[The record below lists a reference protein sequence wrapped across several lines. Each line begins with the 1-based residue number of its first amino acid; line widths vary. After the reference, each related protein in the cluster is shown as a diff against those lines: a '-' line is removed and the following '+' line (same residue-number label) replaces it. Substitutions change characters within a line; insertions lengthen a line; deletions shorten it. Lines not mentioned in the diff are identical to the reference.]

1 MSKTASPVAQFV
13 FDLSL
18 PPALGPEDFI
28 VADSNREAA
37 GWIARWPD
45 WPGPV
50 LALHG
55 APGAGKSHLL
65 GIWAQRAGARIL
77 AGGALAAA
85 DPAEIAAAGVVALD
99 DADRVAGDAAAERAL
114 LHLHN
119 LLKEAGGFLLLA
131 AREPPARW
139 PVALPDLASRLK
151 AAPAVGLGEP
161 DDVLLAQVLA
171 KLFADR
177 QLAVG
182 PEIVQAMLARMER
195 SFSEARRLVAE
206 IDAAS
211 LAQGRSITLPLV
223 RSILAQQ
230 G

>member
-1 MSKTASPVAQFV
+1 MSKSTGPVAQFV

-37 GWIARWPD
+37 EWVARWPG
-45 WPGPV
+45 WPAPV

-55 APGAGKSHLL
+55 AAGAGKSHLL
-65 GIWAQRAGARIL
+65 GIWARRAGARRL
-77 AGGALAAA
+77 AGEAVAAA
-85 DPAEIAAAGVVALD
+85 DPAGLAAAGAVALD
-99 DADRVAGDAAAERAL
+99 DAERVAGDAAAERVL
-114 LHLHN
+114 FHLYN

-139 PVALPDLASRLK
+139 PIALPDLASRLR

-195 SFSEARRLVAE
+195 SFAEARRLVAA

-223 RSILAQQ
+223 RGVLAEKA
-230 G
+230 

>member
-1 MSKTASPVAQFV
+1 MAQFV

-65 GIWAQRAGARIL
+65 GIWAQRAGARGL
-77 AGGALAAA
+77 AGGALAAT
-85 DPAEIAAAGVVALD
+85 DPAELGAAGAVALD

-114 LHLHN
+114 FH
-119 LLKEAGGFLLLA
+119 
-131 AREPPARW
+131 
-139 PVALPDLASRLK
+139 
-151 AAPAVGLGEP
+151 
-161 DDVLLAQVLA
+161 
-171 KLFADR
+171 
-177 QLAVG
+177 
-182 PEIVQAMLARMER
+182 
-195 SFSEARRLVAE
+195 
-206 IDAAS
+206 
-211 LAQGRSITLPLV
+211 
-223 RSILAQQ
+223 
-230 G
+230 

>member
-1 MSKTASPVAQFV
+1 MTRSSSPVAQFV

-37 GWIARWPD
+37 GWIGRWPD
-45 WPGPV
+45 WPGPA

-65 GIWAQRAGARIL
+65 GIWAQRAGAHVL
-77 AGGALAAA
+77 PGSAVTTA
-85 DPAEIAAAGVVALD
+85 DPAELAAAGAVALD

-177 QLAVG
+177 QLWVG
-182 PEIVQAMLARMER
+182 PEIVQTMLARMER
-195 SFSEARRLVAE
+195 SFAEARRLVAE

-223 RSILAQQ
+223 RGILAEQ

>member
-1 MSKTASPVAQFV
+1 MSKSRSGVSQFV

-18 PPALGPEDFI
+18 PPALGPQDFI

-37 GWIARWPD
+37 DWIGRWPD
-45 WPGPV
+45 WPGGA
-50 LALHG
+50 LALYG

-65 GIWAQRAGARIL
+65 RIWARHSEARQL
-77 AGGALAAA
+77 TGDALAAA
-85 DPAEIAAAGVVALD
+85 DPAELAAAGAIAID
-99 DADRVAGDAAAERAL
+99 DADRVARDAAGERAL
-114 LHLHN
+114 FHLYN
-119 LLKEAGGFLLLA
+119 LLKEAGGFLVLA

-151 AAPAVGLGEP
+151 AAPPIGLGEP

-195 SFSEARRLVAE
+195 SFAEARRLVAE

-223 RSILAQQ
+223 RSILAE
-230 G
+230 GP